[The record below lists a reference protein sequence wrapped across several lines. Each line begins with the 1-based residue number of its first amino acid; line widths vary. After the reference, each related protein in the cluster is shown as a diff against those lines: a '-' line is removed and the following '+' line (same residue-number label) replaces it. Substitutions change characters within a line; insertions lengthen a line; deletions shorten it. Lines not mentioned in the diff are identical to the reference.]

1 MSPDGPQYVEEADL
15 RSRENVGSVARD
27 HLANERT
34 YLAWLRTGFGTAALG
49 LGVATLLQ
57 RPNDVRPTIAGVLF
71 VLLGIFMLLYAT
83 MRYYKIMRALDEGMM
98 HVSRTG
104 PILFGFVS
112 AVVAIAVVVLVLA

>member
-1 MSPDGPQYVEEADL
+1 MSPDGQPYLDEADL

-49 LGVATLLQ
+49 LGVATLLR
-57 RPNDVRPTIAGVLF
+57 RPGDWRPTAAGVLF
-71 VLLGIFMLLYAT
+71 IVLGIFMLIYAT
-83 MRYYKIMRALDEGMM
+83 LRYYKLMRALDEGMM

-112 AVVAIAVVVLVLA
+112 AIVAVAVVLLVLV